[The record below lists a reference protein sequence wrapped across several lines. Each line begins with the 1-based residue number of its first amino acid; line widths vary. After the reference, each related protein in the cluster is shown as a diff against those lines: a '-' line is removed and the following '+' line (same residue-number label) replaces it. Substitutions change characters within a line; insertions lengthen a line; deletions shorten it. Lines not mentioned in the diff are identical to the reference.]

1 MNKTTTLGHADAQTA
16 IALIQA
22 EIAKRGKAASIAVA
36 DSHGE
41 LIAFLRMDGAKLN
54 TINIACN
61 KAFTAAREQ
70 KPSREVGQRVRDPEK
85 GHDISY
91 LGDPRYVGW
100 GGGLPVFVDGVC
112 AGAVAVSGLPEL
124 EDIEVCELGVN
135 AFLGVNG

>member
-1 MNKTTTLGHADAQTA
+1 MKNSVTLSHHDAQTA
-16 IALIQA
+16 IGVIQA
-22 EIAKRGKAASIAVA
+22 EIAQRGKAASIAVA

-70 KPSREVGQRVRDPEK
+70 KPSRDVGQRVRDPEK

-100 GGGLPVFVDGVC
+100 GGGIPVFVDGVC
-112 AGAVAVSGLPEL
+112 AGAVAVSGLPEM
-124 EDIEVCELGVN
+124 EDIEVCQLGVN
-135 AFLGVNG
+135 AIGVNG

>member
-1 MNKTTTLGHADAQTA
+1 MNKTINLSHADAQTA
-16 IALIQA
+16 IAVIQA
-22 EIAKRGKAASIAVA
+22 EIAKRGKAASISVV

-41 LIAFLRMDGAKLN
+41 LIAFLRMDGARLN

-70 KPSREVGQRVRDPEK
+70 KPSRDVGQRVRDPEK

-91 LGDPRYVGW
+91 FGDPRYVGW

-112 AGAVAVSGLPEL
+112 AGAVAVSGLPEM
-124 EDIEVCELGVN
+124 EDIEVCQLGVN
-135 AFLGVNG
+135 SVNG

>member
-1 MNKTTTLGHADAQTA
+1 MNKTINLSHADAQTA
-16 IALIQA
+16 IAVIQA
-22 EIAKRGKAASIAVA
+22 EIAKRGKAASISVV

-41 LIAFLRMDGAKLN
+41 LIAFLRMDGARLN

-70 KPSREVGQRVRDPEK
+70 KPSRDVGQRVRDPEK

-112 AGAVAVSGLPEL
+112 AGAVAVSGLPEM
-124 EDIEVCELGVN
+124 EDIEVCQLGVN
-135 AFLGVNG
+135 SVNG